1 MTDRLKD
8 LADAGVSIWLDDL
21 SRERLTQLVRK
32 NFDLTPYGLRE
43 MLDLVRP
50 IYQKTAAYG
59 HFGRT
64 EAEFTWEK
72 TDRAAALASEG
83 KTVRAA

>member
-1 MTDRLKD
+1 MVETF
-8 LADAGVSIWLDDL
+8 GTSSL

-64 EAEFTWEK
+64 ESEFTWEA
-72 TDRAAALASEG
+72 TDKAGELADEAKGAARAA
-83 KTVRAA
+83 RAA